1 MPAKKKSAKKTT
13 SAKKKGGGAVPKG
26 YHTVTPSVNVSDA
39 EQMITFCKLAFGAK
53 VESRVP
59 GRSGK
64 IMHAEIRI
72 GDSVVMLSDAVDR
85 PAQPGGF
92 FLYVPDVDKT
102 CARAVQ
108 AGANLVMPAQDMF
121 WGDRF
126 ANVTDAQ
133 GNSWGI
139 ATRRENLTPREMKK
153 RAAAFLAS
161 LPPA

>member
-1 MPAKKKSAKKTT
+1 MPAKKKPAKK
-13 SAKKKGGGAVPKG
+13 AKKKAPGRTAVPKG
-26 YHTVTPSVNVSDA
+26 YHAVTPSVNVADA
-39 EQMITFCKLAFGAK
+39 GQMMAFCKQAFGAK
-53 VESRVP
+53 VEMSVP

-92 FLYVPDVDKT
+92 FLYVADVDKT
-102 CARAVQ
+102 CAKAEQ
-108 AGANLVMPAQDMF
+108 AGGTVVMPPQDMF

-126 ANVTDAQ
+126 ANVMDAQ

-153 RAAAFLAS
+153 RSAAFLAS
-161 LPPA
+161 LPPS